1 MRSGFVAV
9 AGRPNVGKSTLV
21 NALCGDKVAITS
33 NVPNTTRR
41 RIFGVANGPD
51 WQLVLAD
58 LPGFQRP
65 MDALTERMQSTVDAA
80 FQDIDIVLLVVSAR
94 DRIGAGD
101 RFIGRRVF
109 GLGIPVIIAV
119 NKIDRLK
126 HGHVATQMKAAATL
140 GDFHA
145 LHPVSAVTKDGIG
158 ALRDDLVHLLP
169 EGPLYFPIDQS
180 TDETTE
186 NRVAEV
192 IREKAL
198 HLTRDEVPHAVT
210 VVVEEIG
217 DKVVRAFL
225 LVETESQK
233 GILVG
238 RRARWCARSVPGPG
252 RRSSAGRSPRLP
264 RARRQ
269 GALQVAAR
277 PEDDRASRY
286 VIRGARVAYP
296 AAGSNCQRW
305 NALPSLS
312 EQAANQPCVGTGSLS
327 SAVPSSSRTFA
338 IEASMS
344 SVAR

>member
-1 MRSGFVAV
+1 MKSGIVAV

-65 MDALTERMQSTVDAA
+65 MDALTTSMQKTVDSS
-80 FQDIDIVLLVVSAR
+80 FEEIDVVLLVVSAR

-101 RFIGRRVF
+101 RFVARRVF
-109 GLGIPVIIAV
+109 SLGIPVIIAV

-126 HGHVATQMKAAATL
+126 HGHVATQMKSAATL

-145 LHPVSAVTKDGIG
+145 LHPVSAVTKDGVG
-158 ALRDDLVHLLP
+158 ELRDDLVHLLP

-180 TDETTE
+180 TDMTTE
-186 NRVAEV
+186 DRVAEV

-198 HLTRDEVPHAVT
+198 HLTRDEVPHAIM
-210 VVVEEIG
+210 VVVEEM
-217 DKVVRAFL
+217 DERAVRAVL

-238 RRARWCARSVPGPG
+238 KK
-252 RRSSAGRSPRLP
+252 
-264 RARRQ
+264 
-269 GALQVAAR
+269 GAMVREIGTRAR
-277 PEDDRASRY
+277 PEVERLVGHPVFLELVVKVRAKWRRDPKM
-286 VIRGARVAYP
+286 VERLG
-296 AAGSNCQRW
+296 
-305 NALPSLS
+305 
-312 EQAANQPCVGTGSLS
+312 
-327 SAVPSSSRTFA
+327 
-338 IEASMS
+338 M
-344 SVAR
+344 

>member
-65 MDALTERMQSTVDAA
+65 MDALTERMQHTVDSS
-80 FQDIDIVLLVVSAR
+80 FEDIDVVMLVVSAR

-101 RFIGRRVF
+101 RYVARRVF
-109 GLGIPVIIAV
+109 SLGIPVIIVV

-126 HGHVATQMKAAATL
+126 HGHVATQMKTAATL

-145 LHPVSAVTKDGIG
+145 LHPVSAVTKDGIDE
-158 ALRDDLVHLLP
+158 LRGDLVQLLP
-169 EGPLYFPIDQS
+169 EGPLYFPVDSS
-180 TDETTE
+180 TDETTQ
-186 NRVAEV
+186 NRVSEV

-198 HLTRDEVPHAVT
+198 HLTRDEVPHAIS
-210 VVVEEIG
+210 VVVEEI
-217 DKVVRAFL
+217 DERVVRAVI
-225 LVETESQK
+225 LVESESQK

-238 RRARWCARSVPGPG
+238 KK
-252 RRSSAGRSPRLP
+252 
-264 RARRQ
+264 
-269 GALQVAAR
+269 GATVREIGSRAR
-277 PEDDRASRY
+277 PEVEHLVGHKVFLELTVKVRSKWRRDPRM
-286 VIRGARVAYP
+286 V
-296 AAGSNCQRW
+296 
-305 NALPSLS
+305 
-312 EQAANQPCVGTGSLS
+312 EQLG
-327 SAVPSSSRTFA
+327 
-338 IEASMS
+338 M
-344 SVAR
+344 